1 MRLTIVLRKEV
12 PDEQTAQ
19 ALLDTVAEKLADYT
33 DIEVS
38 GQVNQSLLLTPPTP

>member
-19 ALLDTVAEKLADYT
+19 ALR
-33 DIEVS
+33 
-38 GQVNQSLLLTPPTP
+38 QVNQSLLLTPPTP